1 MWSAASSAC
10 EKRGPSVQNPA
21 KTYKTAMDKKPH
33 AQSDAVGLAQSDAE
47 GPGRSGAR
55 DGGAAGRWTGARVR
69 ARQGQLGEGLPPLAL
84 DQAAHA
90 HHNFV

>member
-1 MWSAASSAC
+1 
-10 EKRGPSVQNPA
+10 
-21 KTYKTAMDKKPH
+21 MDKKTL

-47 GPGRSGAR
+47 GPERG
-55 DGGAAGRWTGARVR
+55 TGARR
-69 ARQGQLGEGLPPLAL
+69 GAGPERGSGARQGQLGEGLPPLAL